1 MKITLTSLC
10 LSLFLGAIS
19 LAAQRPVAEIIEYG
33 IYSGG
38 HERSVADTNAP
49 SGKLL
54 LGVPVKL
61 EKQTSRIPARLKSQF
76 GFRFV
81 VHGEPV
87 GAAVRLNFRYLF
99 PEMKDQAS

>member
-10 LSLFLGAIS
+10 LSLFLGALS
-19 LAAQRPVAEIIEYG
+19 LAAQGPDAEIIEYG

-38 HERSVADTNAP
+38 HERSVTDTNAP

-54 LGVPVKL
+54 LGGPVKL
-61 EKQTSRIPARLKSQF
+61 EKQTTRIPAKLKSKF

-81 VHGEPV
+81 VHGEPA
-87 GAAVRLNFRYLF
+87 GAAVKLRFRYLF